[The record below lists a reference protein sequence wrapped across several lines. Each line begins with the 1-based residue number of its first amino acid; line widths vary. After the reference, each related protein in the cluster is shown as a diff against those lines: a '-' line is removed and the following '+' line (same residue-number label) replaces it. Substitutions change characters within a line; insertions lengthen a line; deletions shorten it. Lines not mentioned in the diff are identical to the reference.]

1 MKLRHR
7 LWGIVWIVLMS
18 PFSLSV
24 KTQADWVW
32 PSSYIGELCTIFMM
46 RGGGNYLFYLNW
58 LTWLKMFCE
67 FRDSD
72 CCTDGWLGVNVG
84 WTIFKEERG
93 IEGVVVCPR
102 QSYPKTQPENLRIL
116 SCADQFFCQ
125 FWSKVVHIQRFF
137 LFSWCLFTIPTK
149 LFHEVLDYIKQSICG
164 ICWKQQIL
172 HDTLQTFNW
181 SICQNLLLPGKD

>member
-1 MKLRHR
+1 MQTEFGLHHTFESC
-7 LWGIVWIVLMS
+7 VL
-18 PFSLSV
+18 FSW
-24 KTQADWVW
+24 WV
-32 PSSYIGELCTIFMM
+32 
-46 RGGGNYLFYLNW
+46 GGGNNLFYLNW

-102 QSYPKTQPENLRIL
+102 QSYPKIQPKNLRING
-116 SCADQFFCQ
+116 CADDQIFCQ
-125 FWSKVVHIQRFF
+125 FWSKVVLIQSL
-137 LFSWCLFTIPTK
+137 LFSWCPFAIPTK

-172 HDTLQTFNW
+172 HDTLQTFNR
-181 SICQNLLLPGKD
+181 G